1 MFICF
6 IGFLLVASQAACD
19 GASWSLFPVLRA
31 EITLD
36 KYQVEK
42 RQGIEVSL
50 QMGSVKFV

>member
-19 GASWSLFPVLRA
+19 GASWSLFPVLPA